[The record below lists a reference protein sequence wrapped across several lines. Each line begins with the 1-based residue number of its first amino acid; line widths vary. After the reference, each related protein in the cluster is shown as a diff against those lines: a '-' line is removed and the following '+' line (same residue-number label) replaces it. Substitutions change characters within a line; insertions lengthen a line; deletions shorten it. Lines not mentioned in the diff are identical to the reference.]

1 MYHPS
6 MPAPRTFLA
15 ASLTLGLIAP
25 AAATDVVLCT
35 DAGRVV
41 IELFDDDAP
50 AHVANFLDYTDRG
63 FYAGTVFH
71 RVIEGF
77 VVQGGGFDNELR
89 AKRPGGTV
97 PNESRNGHDNERGT
111 VAAARTSDP
120 DSASSQFFVNLT
132 DNPALDAT
140 RREPGYTV
148 FGRVIEGMEVI
159 DEISA
164 LPTGARGGFSGEVPD
179 PLIAIDSVSR
189 LVEAFYG
196 GISYPE
202 RRVLLREQIGTA
214 VAAEG
219 FPAAFDWL
227 RQYRSACG
235 AMDADLLITES
246 QVALEV
252 DDENAAVAALEQ
264 YLRIAGDD
272 HPGFAAALDN
282 YLELVPEPVVN
293 KATQITMPSLTDL
306 VNHCVP
312 PEVPAIVDAL
322 LATMEEMIDNQT
334 AVRSFIA
341 GSEDHLECLAEVI
354 DSPDLAK
361 EERAYL
367 TSVHNRVVDAM
378 EAVASDFNDQVRLF
392 RDHQ

>member
-1 MYHPS
+1 
-6 MPAPRTFLA
+6 MPATRTFVA
-15 ASLTLGLIAP
+15 TCLTLGWIAP

-63 FYAGTVFH
+63 FYGGTVFH

-77 VVQGGGFDNELR
+77 VVQGGGFDDELR
-89 AKRPGGTV
+89 AKRPSGTV

-111 VAAARTSDP
+111 VAAARTTDP

-148 FGRVIEGMEVI
+148 FGRVVEGMEVI
-159 DEISA
+159 DEIST
-164 LPTGARGGFSGEVPD
+164 LPTGAQGAFSGDVPD

-196 GISYPE
+196 DLSYPE
-202 RRVLLREQIGTA
+202 RRVLLREQIDTA
-214 VAAEG
+214 IDAED
-219 FPAAFDWL
+219 FPAAFNWL
-227 RQYRSACG
+227 RQLRNACG
-235 AMDADLLITES
+235 TMDADLLIAES

-252 DDENAAVAALEQ
+252 EDENAAVAALEQ
-264 YLRIAGDD
+264 YLRVAGDG
-272 HPGFAAALDN
+272 HYEFAAALDT

-293 KATQITMPSLTDL
+293 ESTQITVPSMSDL
-306 VNHCVP
+306 VIHCVA
-312 PEVPAIVDAL
+312 PELPAIVDARS
-322 LATMEEMIDNQT
+322 ATMDDMVENQT
-334 AVRSFIA
+334 AVRSFMA
-341 GSEDHLECLAEVI
+341 ASEEHLECLAQVI
-354 DSPDLAK
+354 DAADLAR

-378 EAVASDFNDQVRLF
+378 ETVAGDFNDQVRLF
-392 RDHQ
+392 RDRE

>member
-1 MYHPS
+1 MYPS
-6 MPAPRTFLA
+6 MPASRTFVAVL
-15 ASLTLGLIAP
+15 LTLGWFAP

-50 AHVANFLDYTDRG
+50 AHVANFLDYTDSG
-63 FYAGTVFH
+63 FYGGTVFH

-77 VVQGGGFDNELR
+77 VVQGGGFDDELR
-89 AKRPGGTV
+89 AKRPSGTV

-111 VAAARTSDP
+111 VAAARTTDP

-159 DEISA
+159 DEIST
-164 LPTGARGGFSGEVPD
+164 LPTGPQGGFSGDVPD
-179 PLIAIDSVSR
+179 PLIAVDSVSR

-196 GISYPE
+196 ELSYPE
-202 RRVLLREQIGTA
+202 RRVLLREQIDTA
-214 VAAEG
+214 FAADD
-219 FPAAFDWL
+219 FPATFNWL
-227 RQYRSACG
+227 RQFRNACG
-235 AMDADLLITES
+235 TMDADLLITES

-252 DDENAAVAALEQ
+252 DNENAALAALEQ
-264 YLRIAGDD
+264 YLRVAGND
-272 HPGFAAALDN
+272 HPGFAAALDT
-282 YLELVPEPVVN
+282 YLELVPEPVAN
-293 KATQITMPSLTDL
+293 ESTQITFTSLSDL

-312 PEVPAIVDAL
+312 AEAPAIVDARS
-322 LATMEEMIDNQT
+322 ATMDEMVNNQT
-334 AVRSFIA
+334 AVRSFMA
-341 GSEDHLECLAEVI
+341 ASEEHLECLAEVI
-354 DSPDLAK
+354 DSPDLAR

-367 TSVHNRVVDAM
+367 TTVHNRVVDDM
-378 EAVASDFNDQVRLF
+378 EAVAGDFNDQVRLF
-392 RDHQ
+392 RDRQ

>member
-1 MYHPS
+1 
-6 MPAPRTFLA
+6 MPASRSFAVL
-15 ASLTLGLIAP
+15 SLTLGWFAP
-25 AAATDVVLCT
+25 AAATDVVICT

-63 FYAGTVFH
+63 FYGGTVFH

-77 VVQGGGFDNELR
+77 VVQGGGFDDELR
-89 AKRPGGTV
+89 GKRPSGTV

-111 VAAARTSDP
+111 VAAARTADP

-159 DEISA
+159 DEIST
-164 LPTGARGGFSGEVPD
+164 LPTGAQGGFSGDVPD

-189 LVEAFYG
+189 LVEAFYSDL
-196 GISYPE
+196 SYPE

-214 VAAEG
+214 IDAED
-219 FPAAFDWL
+219 FSAAFNWL
-227 RQYRSACG
+227 RQFRNACG
-235 AMDADLLITES
+235 TMDADLLITETRA
-246 QVALEV
+246 ALSV
-252 DDENAAVAALEQ
+252 NDENAAVAALEQ
-264 YLRIAGDD
+264 YLRVAGDD
-272 HPGFAAALDN
+272 HPGFAAALDT
-282 YLELVPEPVVN
+282 YLELVPEPVAN
-293 KATQITMPSLTDL
+293 ESSQITVPSLSDL
-306 VNHCVP
+306 VNHCIR
-312 PEVPAIVDAL
+312 PEAPAIVDARS
-322 LATMEEMIDNQT
+322 ATMDEMVDNQT
-334 AVRSFIA
+334 AVRSFMA
-341 GSEDHLECLAEVI
+341 QSEEHLECLAEVI
-354 DSPDLAK
+354 DSPDLVR

-378 EAVASDFNDQVRLF
+378 EAVAGDFNDQVRLF
-392 RDHQ
+392 RDRQ

>member
-1 MYHPS
+1 MYPS
-6 MPAPRTFLA
+6 MPAPRTYVA
-15 ASLTLGLIAP
+15 VCLTLCWAAP
-25 AAATDVVLCT
+25 AVATDVVICT

-77 VVQGGGFDNELR
+77 VVQGGGFDDELR
-89 AKRPGGTV
+89 GKRPSGTV

-111 VAAARTSDP
+111 VAAARTTDP

-148 FGRVIEGMEVI
+148 FGRVVEGMEVI

-164 LPTGARGGFSGEVPD
+164 LPTGPQGGFSGDVPD

-189 LVEAFYG
+189 LVEAFYNDL
-196 GISYPE
+196 SYPE
-202 RRVLLREQIGTA
+202 RRVLLREQIDTA
-214 VAAEG
+214 FAAED
-219 FPAAFDWL
+219 FPATLNWL
-227 RQYRSACG
+227 RQYRNACG
-235 AMDADLLITES
+235 TMDADLLVTES
-246 QVALEV
+246 RVAVAV

-264 YLRIAGDD
+264 YLRVAEDS
-272 HPGFAAALDN
+272 HPGFAAALDT
-282 YLELVPEPVVN
+282 YLELVPEPVAN
-293 KATQITMPSLTDL
+293 ETAQITMPSMGDL

-312 PEVPAIVDAL
+312 PEVPAIVDARS
-322 LATMEEMIDNQT
+322 ATMNEMVENQT
-334 AVRSFIA
+334 AVRSFMA
-341 GSEDHLECLAEVI
+341 ASEEHLECLAEVI
-354 DSPDLAK
+354 DAQDLAR

-378 EAVASDFNDQVRLF
+378 EAVAGDFNDQVRLF
-392 RDHQ
+392 RDRE

>member
-1 MYHPS
+1 MYPS
-6 MPAPRTFLA
+6 MPATRTRIVLILA
-15 ASLTLGLIAP
+15 LGWVAP

-35 DAGRVV
+35 DAGRMV

-77 VVQGGGFDNELR
+77 VVQGGGFDDELR

-111 VAAARTSDP
+111 GAAARTTDP

-148 FGRVIEGMEVI
+148 FGRVAEGMEVI

-164 LPTGARGGFSGEVPD
+164 LPTGPQGGFSGDVPD

-196 GISYPE
+196 ELSYPE
-202 RRVLLREQIGTA
+202 RRVLLREQIDTA
-214 VAAEG
+214 FAAG
-219 FPAAFDWL
+219 DFPATFGWL
-227 RQYRSACG
+227 RQFRNACG
-235 AMDADLLITES
+235 TMDADLLIIES

-252 DDENAAVAALEQ
+252 DNENAAVAALEQ
-264 YLRIAGDD
+264 YLRVAGDD
-272 HPGFAAALDN
+272 HPGFAAALDT
-282 YLELVPEPVVN
+282 YLELVPEPVAN
-293 KATQITMPSLTDL
+293 ESTQITFTSLSDL

-312 PEVPAIVDAL
+312 PEVPSIVDARS
-322 LATMEEMIDNQT
+322 ATMEEMVGNQT
-334 AVRSFIA
+334 AVRSFMSA
-341 GSEDHLECLAEVI
+341 SEEHLECLAEVI
-354 DSPDLAK
+354 DSPDLAR

-367 TSVHNRVVDAM
+367 TTVHNRVVDSM
-378 EAVASDFNDQVRLF
+378 EAVAGDFNDQVRLF
-392 RDHQ
+392 RDRQ

>member
-1 MYHPS
+1 
-6 MPAPRTFLA
+6 MPATRTFVA
-15 ASLTLGLIAP
+15 ACLTLGWIAP

-50 AHVANFLDYTDRG
+50 AHVANFLDYTDSG
-63 FYAGTVFH
+63 FYGGTVFH

-89 AKRPGGTV
+89 AKRPSGTV
-97 PNESRNGHDNERGT
+97 PNESRNGQDNERGT

-148 FGRVIEGMEVI
+148 FGRVTEGMEVI
-159 DEISA
+159 DQIST
-164 LPTGARGGFSGEVPD
+164 LPTGARGGFSGDVPD

-196 GISYPE
+196 DLSYPE
-202 RRVLLREQIGTA
+202 RRLLLREQVDTA
-214 VAAEG
+214 FAAED
-219 FPAAFDWL
+219 FPATFNWL
-227 RQYRSACG
+227 RQFRNACG
-235 AMDADLLITES
+235 TMDADLLITES

-252 DDENAAVAALEQ
+252 DDESAAVAALEQ
-264 YLRIAGDD
+264 YLRVAGDD
-272 HPGFAAALDN
+272 HPGFAAALDT
-282 YLELVPEPVVN
+282 YLELVPEPVEN
-293 KATQITMPSLTDL
+293 ESTQITFSSLSDL

-312 PEVPAIVDAL
+312 PEAPAIVDARS
-322 LATMEEMIDNQT
+322 ATMDEMVDNQT
-334 AVRSFIA
+334 AVRSFMA
-341 GSEDHLECLAEVI
+341 ASEEHLECLAEVI
-354 DSPDLAK
+354 DASDLAR
-361 EERAYL
+361 EEQAYL
-367 TSVHNRVVDAM
+367 TSVHNRMVDAM
-378 EAVASDFNDQVRLF
+378 ESVAGEFNDQVRLF
-392 RDHQ
+392 RDRQ

>member
-1 MYHPS
+1 MYPS
-6 MPAPRTFLA
+6 MPATRTCTV
-15 ASLTLGLIAP
+15 LTLALGWVAP

-63 FYAGTVFH
+63 FYGGTVFH

-89 AKRPGGTV
+89 AKRPGGAV

-111 VAAARTSDP
+111 VAAARTNDP

-159 DEISA
+159 DEIST
-164 LPTGARGGFSGEVPD
+164 LPTGPQGGFSGDVPD

-196 GISYPE
+196 DLSYPE

-214 VAAEG
+214 VAAEDSL
-219 FPAAFDWL
+219 AAFNWL
-227 RQYRSACG
+227 RQYRNACG
-235 AMDADLLITES
+235 TMDADLLITES
-246 QVALEV
+246 QVALDV
-252 DDENAAVAALEQ
+252 DNESAAVAALEQ
-264 YLRIAGDD
+264 YLRVAEND
-272 HPGFAAALDN
+272 HPGFAAALDT

-293 KATQITMPSLTDL
+293 ESTQITMPSLSDL
-306 VNHCVP
+306 VSHCVP
-312 PEVPAIVDAL
+312 PEAPAIVDARA
-322 LATMEEMIDNQT
+322 ATMDEMVDNQT
-334 AVRSFIA
+334 AVRSFMA
-341 GSEDHLECLAEVI
+341 ASEEHLECLAEVI
-354 DSPDLAK
+354 DSPDLAR
-361 EERAYL
+361 EQQAYL
-367 TSVHNRVVDAM
+367 TTVHNRVVDAM
-378 EAVASDFNDQVRLF
+378 EAVAGDFNDQVRLF
-392 RDHQ
+392 RDRQ